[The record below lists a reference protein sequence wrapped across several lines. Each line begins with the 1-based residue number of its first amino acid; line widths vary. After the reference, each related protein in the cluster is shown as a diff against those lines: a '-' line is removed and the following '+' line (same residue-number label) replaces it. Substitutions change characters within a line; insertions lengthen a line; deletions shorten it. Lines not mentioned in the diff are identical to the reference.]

1 MDKVDIVLTVINVI
15 LTFFSGVGAYKSI
28 KYFRK
33 SRNLTIYAQTN
44 KALIEIQKMLSKLP
58 EALSASNMGMRGKKG
73 FSLQNTLCNI
83 GQELNSSLIEI
94 RSSLPSEY
102 TQEFGRLQDD
112 TSFSLQKYINS
123 FISGE
128 AVTEKG
134 INSTEYNLC
143 QTRLVAM
150 QDYLKRLVSETEE
163 KLK

>member
-15 LTFFSGVGAYKSI
+15 LTVFSGVGAYKSI

-58 EALSASNMGMRGKKG
+58 EALSASNKRGKKG

-83 GQELNSSLIEI
+83 GQELNSSLNEI

-102 TQEFGRLQDD
+102 SQEFGNLQDD
-112 TSFSLQKYINS
+112 INFNLQRYINS
-123 FISGE
+123 YISGE
-128 AVTEKG
+128 AMTENG
-134 INSTEYNLC
+134 IDSTEYNLC
-143 QTRLVAM
+143 QIRLVAM
-150 QDYLKRLVSETEE
+150 QDYLKKKVSETEE

>member
-1 MDKVDIVLTVINVI
+1 MDALDSVLTVINVI
-15 LTFFSGVGAYKSI
+15 LAVVSGVGAYKSL

-73 FSLQNTLCNI
+73 FSLQNTLCSI
-83 GQELNSSLIEI
+83 GKELNSSLIEI

-102 TQEFGRLQDD
+102 SQKFGSLQDD
-112 TSFSLQKYINS
+112 TSFSLQRYINS

-128 AVTEKG
+128 AVTENG
-134 INSTEYNLC
+134 IDSTEYNLC

>member
-1 MDKVDIVLTVINVI
+1 MDILDIVLTIINVI
-15 LTFFSGVGAYKSI
+15 LAVISGVGAYKSL

-33 SRNLTIYAQTN
+33 SHNLTIYAQTN
-44 KALIEIQKMLSKLP
+44 KALIEIQKMLIKLP
-58 EALSASNMGMRGKKG
+58 EALSASNRVMRGRKG
-73 FSLQNTLCNI
+73 FSLHNTLCNI

-123 FISGE
+123 LISGE
-128 AVTEKG
+128 AVTENGLDLDK
-134 INSTEYNLC
+134 YNLC
-143 QTRLVAM
+143 QNRLM
-150 QDYLKRLVSETEE
+150 TLQDNLKRWISETEE